1 MNNTTCSLMCK
12 LNKVAH
18 TGAFKIKQASPEIL
32 AVLGIGFGVGAV
44 VWACKQTYLK
54 AHDIVEEHN
63 YNLDSIKQAKELRED
78 PNSGVEYSDE
88 EIHHDMV
95 TTYVKT
101 AKAFGSIYLGPLA
114 LGTLSVVCLVGG
126 QLILKQR
133 TVALAAA
140 YSVVQKAFGNY
151 RGRVIEEL
159 GKEKDFHFMHGTK
172 YETVT
177 EEVITEDGK
186 KKKIKKEIQ
195 VLPDG
200 FKPSMYA
207 RMFEKQVFD
216 TEGGY
221 TGSSQ
226 WSSVPDYVAMTLV
239 HKNRWANEHLRAQGY
254 LFLNDVYEELGFPR
268 TQAGQV
274 VGWTWNGDGDNYVS
288 FGPEVDAIINKTA
301 DFLVYREGASI
312 LCDFNVDGVILD
324 HLK

>member
-1 MNNTTCSLMCK
+1 MCK
-12 LNKVAH
+12 LNKVAS

-32 AVLGIGFGVGAV
+32 AGLGIAFGIGAM

-54 AHDIVEEHN
+54 AHDVVEEHN
-63 YNLDSIKQAKELRED
+63 WNLDQIKQAKELRED
-78 PNSGVEYSDE
+78 PNSAVEYSDE
-88 EIHHDMV
+88 EIQRDMI
-95 TTYVKT
+95 TTYVQT
-101 AKAFGSIYLGPLA
+101 AKSFGSIYLGPIA

-126 QLILKQR
+126 QLILKER

-151 RGRVIEEL
+151 RGRVVEEL
-159 GKEKDFHFMHGTK
+159 GKEKDFHFMQGTK

-216 TEGGY
+216 PDGGY

-226 WSSVPDYVAMTLV
+226 WSSVPEYAALTLI
-239 HKNRWANEHLRAQGY
+239 HKIQWANQQLQAHGY

-274 VGWTWNGDGDNYVS
+274 VGWRWNGDGDNVVS
-288 FGPEVDAIINKTA
+288 FGPEVAALLDKTA
-301 DFLVYREGASI
+301 DFSVYREGASF

-324 HLK
+324 HLS